1 MKNLQDLKDN
11 KEKQIKAIE
20 DKSDAKLLIQ
30 EKNFN
35 KLLDERMYEMQKM
48 SGDIEFNQLT
58 YYFKNQNLAPLNFI
72 GFRGLLNIYE
82 KIKNGNISIKKAKEY
97 QKKFKSNL
105 NKTTSGNPKY
115 REIYQSNT
123 LKILEIFI
131 IQGKMLSIYLMI
143 MLKLDLKL
151 CIKQNMEQVNAD
163 IKMDTIFMNSENSKT
178 SEPHVLIFNL
188 TDKLDLGRGEK
199 SVALSHLSIYCTW
212 KNIKPDTIIINLKY
226 QLQNGMINLNY
237 LMDHILYQI
246 FRIILSILKKKQNEN
261 DANPSIRRIY
271 VSKIENRI
279 AFKN

>member
-1 MKNLQDLKDN
+1 
-11 KEKQIKAIE
+11 
-20 DKSDAKLLIQ
+20 
-30 EKNFN
+30 
-35 KLLDERMYEMQKM
+35 MYEMQKM
-48 SGDIEFNQLT
+48 SGDIEFNKLT

-72 GFRGLLNIYE
+72 GFRGLLNIFE
-82 KIKNGNISIKKAKEY
+82 EIKNGNISIKKAKEY

-151 CIKQNMEQVNAD
+151 CIKQRMEQVNAD
-163 IKMDTIFMNSENSKT
+163 IKMNSIFMNSETSKT

-199 SVALSHLSIYCTW
+199 SVALSYLSIYYIW
-212 KNIKPDTIIINLKY
+212 KNIKT
-226 QLQNGMINLNY
+226 
-237 LMDHILYQI
+237 
-246 FRIILSILKKKQNEN
+246 
-261 DANPSIRRIY
+261 
-271 VSKIENRI
+271 
-279 AFKN
+279 